1 MPDTTPRSAALA
13 PPVPQVE
20 VPQVATPA
28 EAAGTARGA
37 LVAEIEGI
45 PDPQTETSMA
55 RENFDADIV
64 VIGAGPGGYVGAI
77 RAAQLGAKV
86 ICVEKEYLGGTCLN
100 WGCIPSKA
108 MIASVERLHHVNG
121 ADKMGVKLP
130 EGPDGKPVR
139 ATADFGAIMARKD
152 KIVQTQRG
160 GVGMLFKK
168 NGVESVMGT
177 ARFTDANTIV
187 VTNPDPVAGA
197 APGAVAA
204 GTERTIRAKAFVV
217 ATGAKAIRFAI
228 PGLEG
233 GRAEGVW
240 TSDDAV
246 TADHVPPRMVILGG
260 GAVGCEFGYV
270 FSGLGSQVTLVELAD
285 GLIPQMDRDLG
296 SELAK
301 ILGRSGM
308 KIKTGSTIDS
318 CKRTKGEGGDVWHV
332 TVKKGD
338 ATEVIEADVVLLG
351 VGRKANTEGLGLEE
365 IGVKM
370 HKRGIQVKDDTMVTD
385 VPSIYAIGDVTGRIQ
400 LAHVAS
406 HEGQVAVENI
416 VKGTHKLAD
425 YKAVPN
431 AVYTSPEVASVGL
444 TQAEAE
450 AKGYDVQIGKFA
462 FRPLGK
468 PMATGEQ
475 EGFVKIVAEK
485 KYGEV
490 LGVHMIGAHVT
501 DMIHEAV
508 VALKLEATLE
518 SMIDTIHA
526 HPTMAE
532 AVLEA
537 YEDAAGHA
545 IHKL

>member
-1 MPDTTPRSAALA
+1 MPDPSPLNAAVA
-13 PPVPQVE
+13 PPQPQIPVPQVD
-20 VPQVATPA
+20 TPA
-28 EAAGTARGA
+28 EAAGEISESIVEA
-37 LVAEIEGI
+37 IEGI
-45 PDPQTETSMA
+45 PDPQPEKSMA
-55 RENFDADIV
+55 QENYDADLV
-64 VIGAGPGGYVGAI
+64 VIGAGPGGYVAAI
-77 RAAQLGAKV
+77 RAAQLGLKTM
-86 ICVEKEYLGGTCLN
+86 CVEKEYLGGVCLN

-121 ADKMGVKLP
+121 ADKLGIKVAEK
-130 EGPDGKPVR
+130 
-139 ATADFGAIMARKD
+139 ATADFDAIMARKD

-168 NGVESVMGT
+168 NGVETVMGI
-177 ARFTDANTIV
+177 ARFTDANTV
-187 VTNPDPVAGA
+187 VITSAPDTNGKS
-197 APGAVAA
+197 
-204 GTERTIRAKAFVV
+204 TERTVRAKNFIL
-217 ATGAKAIRFAI
+217 ATGAKAIRLNI
-228 PGLEG
+228 PGLDG
-233 GRAEGVW
+233 GREEGVW

-246 TADHVPPRMVILGG
+246 TAPFVPKRMVILGG
-260 GAVGCEFGYV
+260 GAVGCEFGFV
-270 FSGLGSQVTLVELAD
+270 FNGLGTEVTVVELAD
-285 GLIPQMDRDLG
+285 SLIPQMEKDLG

-301 ILGRSGM
+301 ILGRSGI
-308 KIKTGSTIDS
+308 KIKTGATIDS
-318 CKRTKGEGGDVWHV
+318 CKREGDVWHV

-338 ATEVIEADVVLLG
+338 ATEVIECDVVLLG

-370 HKRGIQVKDDTMVTD
+370 HKRGVQVKDDTLVTD
-385 VPSIYAIGDVTGRIQ
+385 VPSVYAIGDVTGRIQ

-406 HEGQVAVENI
+406 MEGITAVTNI
-416 VKGTHKLAD
+416 AKGNGAKIAD

-431 AVYTSPEVASVGL
+431 CVYTSPEVASVGL

-450 AKGYDVQIGKFA
+450 EKGYDVQVGKFG

-475 EGFVKIVAEK
+475 EGFVKVIAER

-501 DMIHEAV
+501 DMIPEAV
-508 VALKLEATLE
+508 VALKLEATLD
-518 SMIDTIHA
+518 SMVDTIHA

-537 YEDAAGHA
+537 FEDAQGHA